1 MSILPGGVPFPNA
14 DRPKSLQQSIATLN
28 WIHSKL
34 HGQKIP
40 KMPTSKRMQLAG
52 GCWHVTIEHSMAI
65 VVLVDQSLHG
75 SALALVRPLFESYI
89 RGMWL
94 MHAAT
99 DAEVDAAGR
108 DEFPRDINKLTRALR
123 AAGASHFT
131 ALKEQWWKRL
141 CSLTHTGYQQIGARL
156 TPEGLGY
163 AYDNDEIAQALG
175 WADGIGLLAV
185 VAFAGM
191 AEDHA
196 LAQEALNYMRAA
208 SGEVAPAADGSPKEQ
223 EP

>member
-1 MSILPGGVPFPNA
+1 MSILPGVAPFTEA
-14 DRPKSLQQSIATLN
+14 DRPQTLRHSIDTLH
-28 WIHSKL
+28 WIHAKL
-34 HGQKIP
+34 HGLKIA
-40 KMPTSKRMQLAG
+40 KLTDSKRAQLAG
-52 GCWHVTIEHSMAI
+52 GCWHVTIEHSMAV

-108 DEFPRDINKLTRALR
+108 DDFPRDINKLTRELE

-131 ALKEQWWKRL
+131 DLKSQWWKRL

-163 AYDNDEIAQALG
+163 GYDNDEIAQALG

-208 SGEVAPAADGSPKEQ
+208 SGEFAPPNDRG
-223 EP
+223 